1 MHAKVHLIKGYCKTC
16 KTIYYADRESYD
28 EDNEKKRYYLNTA
41 KYLKLGSNVWA
52 DRIFSSSVVNGTY
65 SFHASSSAFT
75 EFWNDSFWSGQNT
88 ICRKLSRRQVAAA
101 YVQETIRRVAQSS
114 GCQLTIADN
123 LPIDQVTKEAF
134 ENLGENGIIRSAQ
147 DHFCSECTHP
157 YKATADQI
165 IREDPAALLGVDID
179 IHQSIPALTGPDA
192 EMTVFNNHTN
202 EQNAQNAPIIDNE
215 PLRAEEGS
223 PVKMVVLDGIVM
235 GPTVSCT

>member
-1 MHAKVHLIKGYCKTC
+1 
-16 KTIYYADRESYD
+16 
-28 EDNEKKRYYLNTA
+28 
-41 KYLKLGSNVWA
+41 
-52 DRIFSSSVVNGTY
+52 Y

-88 ICRKLSRRQVAAA
+88 TCRKLSRRQVAAA

-165 IREDPAALLGVDID
+165 IREDPAALLGVD
-179 IHQSIPALTGPDA
+179 
-192 EMTVFNNHTN
+192 
-202 EQNAQNAPIIDNE
+202 
-215 PLRAEEGS
+215 
-223 PVKMVVLDGIVM
+223 
-235 GPTVSCT
+235 